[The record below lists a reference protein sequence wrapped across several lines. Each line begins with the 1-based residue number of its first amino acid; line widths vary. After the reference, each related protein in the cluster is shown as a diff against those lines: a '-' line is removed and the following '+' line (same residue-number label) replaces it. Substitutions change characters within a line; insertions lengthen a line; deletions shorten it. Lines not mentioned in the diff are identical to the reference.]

1 MDGEGNNHFEKV
13 NPVTERQRL
22 HVLSY
27 MWMLTLS
34 LSLDAC
40 V

>member
-1 MDGEGNNHFEKV
+1 MDGEGNDHFEKV
-13 NPVTERQRL
+13 NAGTERQRL

-27 MWMLTLS
+27 MWMS